1 MKSRFPLIAASA
13 IGIGAALAFAIPAG
27 AAVSVQSE
35 SPSVATITL
44 GNKATLDA
52 DGAVVFA
59 PVKFACTPGS
69 YTSLTVS
76 VTQNVGGRIASGSTY
91 EEIEP
96 CTGKEQSRRL
106 AVTPTQRPFRKGVAF
121 GQSRLQ
127 VCGPA
132 ARCKTVRDEHNI
144 QIVAR

>member
-44 GNKATLDA
+44 ANKATLDA

-69 YTSLTVS
+69 YTQLEVS
-76 VTQNVGGRIASGSTY
+76 VTQNAGGWIASGSTFRQ
-91 EEIEP
+91 IDP
-96 CTGKEQSRRL
+96 CTGREQSLRL

-127 VCGPA
+127 VCGTQG
-132 ARCKTVRDEHNI
+132 RCVTVRDDHNI